1 METIL
6 RLQFGRTW
14 NVAASGELLG
24 STYTWA
30 AESRREL
37 DGVRQGYAPLFRG
50 TFTHTGGTEG
60 EFHLRPKEDELLTLG
75 VLGAPHSV
83 RGLITEPRLLDCAVE
98 VSGIPDVELRLEHR
112 EMYAP
117 TQLDVEDIRAAG
129 DSNCYVGYCL
139 DHSGD
144 SAAAPPALALVTALV
159 LADTLLVREFYLK
172 RADS

>member
-1 METIL
+1 METVL
-6 RLQFGRTW
+6 GLQFGRNW
-14 NVAASGELLG
+14 SVAASGELLG

-37 DGVRQGYAPLFRG
+37 DGVRQGAVPLFRG
-50 TFTHTGGTEG
+50 TFNHAGGTGG
-60 EFHLRPKEDELLTLG
+60 EFHLRRKGDELLTLG
-75 VLGAPHSV
+75 VLGAPHSI

-98 VSGIPDVELRLEHR
+98 VGGIPDVELRLEHR
-112 EMYAP
+112 DMYAP

-129 DSNCYVGYCL
+129 DPNCYVGYCL
-139 DHSGD
+139 DHSGA
-144 SAAAPPALALVTALV
+144 SAATPPGLAVVTALV